1 MYHIFAQNFLC
12 DMKLS
17 YLLLSA
23 FVLVL
28 SACSSDADN
37 FTGVW
42 QSVNDHSKQLIFTK
56 SGKTYSFETRNI
68 KTDLQGIP
76 GTYDAKEHALE
87 FDNGKGDTIQL
98 VYNASVKHIV
108 GLDDEFEK
116 ASTAVAEKEEE
127 KDTTEAT
134 AEETESA
141 EAAPSE
147 TSSSCDKGDLLV
159 ISGNNVRVRN
169 EPDVTKQ
176 NILFQVH
183 KGYEVTHL
191 DDKNVD
197 GQKWYKVCYDGNI
210 GWVSGQYAAKK

>member
-1 MYHIFAQNFLC
+1 
-12 DMKLS
+12 MKLS
-17 YLLLSA
+17 YLLLST
-23 FVLVL
+23 LVL
-28 SACSSDADN
+28 ILAACSNDADN
-37 FTGVW
+37 FSGVW
-42 QSVNDHSKQLIFTK
+42 QSVNDPSKQIIFTN

-68 KTDLQGIP
+68 TTSLQGIP
-76 GTYDAKEHALE
+76 GTYNAKEHALE

-98 VYNASVKHIV
+98 IYNASVKHIV
-108 GLDDEFEK
+108 GLDEEFEK
-116 ASTAVAEKEEE
+116 ASNATAAKEEN
-127 KDTTEAT
+127 KDTTEIA
-134 AEETESA
+134 AEETKPEDAGSSA
-141 EAAPSE
+141 
-147 TSSSCDKGDLLV
+147 TSTNCDKGDVLV

-183 KGYEVTHL
+183 KGYEVIHL

>member
-1 MYHIFAQNFLC
+1 
-12 DMKLS
+12 MKLS
-17 YLLLSA
+17 YFLISA
-23 FVLVL
+23 LVFIL

-37 FTGVW
+37 FSGVW
-42 QSVNDHSKQLIFTK
+42 QSVNDPSKQIIFTR

-68 KTDLQGIP
+68 TTSLQGLP
-76 GTYDAKEHALE
+76 GTYNAKEHALE

-98 VYNASVKHIV
+98 VYNASVKHFV

-116 ASTAVAEKEEE
+116 ATNGTADKAED
-127 KDTTEAT
+127 KDTTEIA
-134 AEETESA
+134 AEETKPEEAESTT
-141 EAAPSE
+141 PSAN
-147 TSSSCDKGDLLV
+147 CDKGDVLV

-183 KGYEVTHL
+183 KGYEVIHL
-191 DDKNVD
+191 ADKNVG

>member
-1 MYHIFAQNFLC
+1 
-12 DMKLS
+12 MKLS
-17 YLLLSA
+17 YFLLSA
-23 FVLVL
+23 LVFIL
-28 SACSSDADN
+28 PACSSDADN
-37 FTGVW
+37 FSGVW
-42 QSVNDHSKQLIFTK
+42 QSVNDPSKQIIFTR

-68 KTDLQGIP
+68 TTSLQGIP
-76 GTYDAKEHALE
+76 GTYNAKEHALE

-108 GLDDEFEK
+108 GLDEEFEK
-116 ASTAVAEKEEE
+116 TSNATAEKEED
-127 KDTTEAT
+127 KDTTEIA
-134 AEETESA
+134 AEETKPEDAESTT
-141 EAAPSE
+141 
-147 TSSSCDKGDLLV
+147 TSTSCDKGDMLV

-183 KGYEVTHL
+183 KGYEVIHL

>member
-1 MYHIFAQNFLC
+1 
-12 DMKLS
+12 MKLS

-23 FVLVL
+23 LVFIL
-28 SACSSDADN
+28 TACSSDADN
-37 FTGVW
+37 FSGVW
-42 QSVNDHSKQLIFTK
+42 QSVNDPSKQIIFTH

-76 GTYDAKEHALE
+76 GTYNAKDHALE

-116 ASTAVAEKEEE
+116 ATTAVAEKEEG
-127 KDTTEAT
+127 KDSTETAT
-134 AEETESA
+134 EETKSE
-141 EAAPSE
+141 EAATSE
-147 TSSSCDKGDLLV
+147 STSSCDKGDILV

-183 KGYEVTHL
+183 KGYEVIHL

>member
-1 MYHIFAQNFLC
+1 
-12 DMKLS
+12 MKLS
-17 YLLLSA
+17 NLLFST
-23 FVLVL
+23 LVIL
-28 SACSSDADN
+28 LAACSSDADH
-37 FTGVW
+37 FSGVW
-42 QSVNDHSKQLIFTK
+42 QSVNDPSRQIIFTS

-68 KTDLQGIP
+68 KTSLQGIP
-76 GTYDAKEHALE
+76 GTYNAKEHALE

-116 ASTAVAEKEEE
+116 ATTAAAEKEDD
-127 KDTTEAT
+127 KGTGEAAT
-134 AEETESA
+134 EETKPEETAS
-141 EAAPSE
+141 SE
-147 TSSSCDKGDLLV
+147 TTTNCDKGDILV

-183 KGYEVTHL
+183 KGYEVIHL

>member
-1 MYHIFAQNFLC
+1 
-12 DMKLS
+12 MKLS
-17 YLLLSA
+17 TLLFSA
-23 FVLVL
+23 LVLVL
-28 SACSSDADN
+28 FACSSDADN

-56 SGKTYSFETRNI
+56 SGETYSFETRNI
-68 KTDLQGIP
+68 STSLQGIP
-76 GTYDAKEHALE
+76 GTYNAKEHALE

-116 ASTAVAEKEEE
+116 ASTAVAEKEDV

-134 AEETESA
+134 TEETKSE

-147 TSSSCDKGDLLV
+147 TSSSCDKGDVLV

>member
-1 MYHIFAQNFLC
+1 
-12 DMKLS
+12 MKLS
-17 YLLLSA
+17 SFLLTT
-23 FVLVL
+23 LVL
-28 SACSSDADN
+28 TLAACSSDADN
-37 FTGVW
+37 FSGVW
-42 QSVNDHSKQLIFTK
+42 QSVNDPSKQIIFTN

-76 GTYDAKEHALE
+76 GTYNAKAHALE

-116 ASTAVAEKEEE
+116 ATTAAAEKED
-127 KDTTEAT
+127 DTSSSSETAT
-134 AEETESA
+134 EETKPE
-141 EAAPSE
+141 EAATSE
-147 TSSSCDKGDLLV
+147 STSSCDKGDILV

-183 KGYEVTHL
+183 KGYEVIHL

>member
-1 MYHIFAQNFLC
+1 
-12 DMKLS
+12 MKLS
-17 YLLLSA
+17 YLLFSA
-23 FVLVL
+23 FIVVL

-37 FTGVW
+37 FSGVW
-42 QSVNDHSKQLIFTK
+42 QSVNDHSKQLIFTR

-68 KTDLQGIP
+68 STSLQGVP
-76 GTYDAKEHALE
+76 GTYNAKEHALE

-98 VYNASVKHIV
+98 VYNASVKRIV

-116 ASTAVAEKEEE
+116 ASTAVAEEEAN

-134 AEETESA
+134 TEETKSA
-141 EAAPSE
+141 DAE
-147 TSSSCDKGDLLV
+147 TSEASTSCDKGDILV

-183 KGYEVTHL
+183 KGYEVTHI

>member
-1 MYHIFAQNFLC
+1 
-12 DMKLS
+12 MKLS

-23 FVLVL
+23 LVFIL
-28 SACSSDADN
+28 TACSSDADN
-37 FTGVW
+37 FSGVW
-42 QSVNDHSKQLIFTK
+42 QSVNDPSKQIIFTH

-68 KTDLQGIP
+68 KTALQGVP
-76 GTYDAKEHALE
+76 GTYNAKEHALE

-116 ASTAVAEKEEE
+116 ATTAVAEKEENS
-127 KDTTEAT
+127 DTTEAAT
-134 AEETESA
+134 EETKSA
-141 EAAPSE
+141 DAEPS
-147 TSSSCDKGDLLV
+147 TPTNNCDKGNVLV

-183 KGYEVTHL
+183 KGYEVIHL

>member
-1 MYHIFAQNFLC
+1 
-12 DMKLS
+12 MKLF
-17 YLLLSA
+17 YFLFSA
-23 FVLVL
+23 LVITIL
-28 SACSSDADN
+28 PACSSDADN
-37 FTGVW
+37 FSGVW
-42 QSVNDHSKQLIFTK
+42 QSVDDPSKQIIFTR

-68 KTDLQGIP
+68 TTALQGIP
-76 GTYDAKEHALE
+76 GTYNAKEHALE

-108 GLDDEFEK
+108 GLDEEFEK
-116 ASTAVAEKEEE
+116 ASDAVAEKEDD
-127 KDTTEAT
+127 KDTTEVAT
-134 AEETESA
+134 EETKSEDTEASA
-141 EAAPSE
+141 S
-147 TSSSCDKGDLLV
+147 TSSCDKGDLLV